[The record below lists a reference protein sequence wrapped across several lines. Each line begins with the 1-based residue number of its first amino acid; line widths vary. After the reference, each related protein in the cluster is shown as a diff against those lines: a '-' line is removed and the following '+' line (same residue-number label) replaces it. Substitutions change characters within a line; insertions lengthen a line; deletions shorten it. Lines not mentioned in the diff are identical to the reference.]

1 MDKYIYYGGRRT
13 LGEYAGVSLEKNHGN
28 DQFLVKIDC
37 SSTASGMDALEAIVR
52 AYEQWLGVP
61 AHHILA
67 VLATVMTV
75 PCGHIE
81 NVGAMADQRKY
92 STPEEA
98 AEAWNKMEKEKPEIL
113 NSDRLRNLTDE
124 ELSEALYELQ
134 HRDDLQDPSD
144 YLNWLLG
151 TDWR

>member
-1 MDKYIYYGGRRT
+1 MNESVLKKRVV
-13 LGEYAGVSLEKNHGN
+13 YAGDVHTELKKAGGPRQYYVECDS
-28 DQFLVKIDC
+28 DC
-37 SSTASGMDALEAIVR
+37 WTATG
-52 AYEQWLGVP
+52 
-61 AHHILA
+61 
-67 VLATVMTV
+67 
-75 PCGHIE
+75 
-81 NVGAMADQRKY
+81 KY

-98 AEAWNKMEKEKPEIL
+98 AEAWNKMEKDKHEIL

-151 TDWR
+151 TDWGLYVDN